1 MVERNEMLEVMLFTP
16 IFTPAIF
23 FHSLEMRGR
32 IMLDN
37 LMSKQSNSDGTSN
50 RFERKSARKTKSMAK
65 DKEPLAKSQ

>member
-32 IMLDN
+32 NMLDN
-37 LMSKQSNSDGTSN
+37 VRSKQSNSDGSIN
-50 RFERKSARKTKSMAK
+50 PLERKSARKGVAK
-65 DKEPLAKSQ
+65 D

>member
-37 LMSKQSNSDGTSN
+37 VRSKQSNSDGSSN
-50 RFERKSARKTKSMAK
+50 PFEPKSARKSMAK
-65 DKEPLAKSQ
+65 D

>member
-37 LMSKQSNSDGTSN
+37 VRSKQSNSDGSIN
-50 RFERKSARKTKSMAK
+50 PFERKSARKSMAK
-65 DKEPLAKSQ
+65 D

>member
-32 IMLDN
+32 IMLDSV
-37 LMSKQSNSDGTSN
+37 MSKQSNSDGSIN
-50 RFERKSARKTKSMAK
+50 PSEPKSARKSMAK
-65 DKEPLAKSQ
+65 D